1 MAVNRRTL
9 RSVKAVGGFEMIRR
23 FAVTATLAAALVAA
37 GSAQTRDRRSTGD
50 RDCYDGWSDR
60 QASFCEVREAT
71 IGVANPIDVDASPN
85 GGIVVRGW
93 DRGDVLVRSKVRAHA
108 LTDAE
113 ARRLVSG
120 VRIDTLGGRVRAEGP
135 ASTDRDENWS
145 VSFELLA
152 PRAAMLTLNTKNGG
166 ITIENFGGTA
176 KFRAVNGG
184 VTLNNVNGD
193 VRGETVNG
201 GLSIDLHG
209 DHWDGTGLDVETHNG
224 GVKLTVPSNY
234 SAELETGTVNGG
246 LNIDFPITVSGRIS
260 RRLTTTLGAGG
271 PRIRAITTN
280 GGVTVRRR

>member
-1 MAVNRRTL
+1 
-9 RSVKAVGGFEMIRR
+9 MIRR
-23 FAVTATLAAALVAA
+23 LAVTATLAAVLVAA

-50 RDCYDGWSDR
+50 RDCYDGWNDR
-60 QASFCEVREAT
+60 RASFCEVREDT
-71 IGVANPIDVDASPN
+71 IGGANPIDVDASPN
-85 GGIVVRGW
+85 GAIVVRGW

-108 LTDAE
+108 DTD

-120 VRIDTLGGRVRAEGP
+120 VRIDTLGGRMRADGP

-145 VSFELLA
+145 VSFELSV
-152 PRAAMLTLNTKNGG
+152 PRTAMLTLNTKNGG

-176 KFRAVNGG
+176 KFHALNGG
-184 VTLNNVNGD
+184 VTLTNVNGD
-193 VRGETVNG
+193 VRGETANG
-201 GLSIDLHG
+201 GLTIDLQG

-246 LNIDFPITVSGRIS
+246 LKIDFPITVSGRIS
-260 RRLTTTLGAGG
+260 RHLTTTLGAGG
-271 PRIRAITTN
+271 PRIRAMTTN